1 RYGSKK
7 ESIIPSDYC
16 YNRVN
21 LDKSTLNNPL
31 LFEMLEG
38 GEYLF
43 LGLDYPYNSA
53 IFHNS
58 SEGVFKQVGICINGI
73 RVLNK
78 EFLQLV
84 GYTEPRTKNSV
95 SSTKLDNRI
104 RHKTSRDIGDG
115 LRYKVFKR
123 DNYKC
128 CFCGASPAKD
138 PSIVL
143 HADHVI
149 PWSKG
154 GETVLDNLQTL
165 CSRCNIGKSADM

>member
-1 RYGSKK
+1 
-7 ESIIPSDYC
+7 
-16 YNRVN
+16 
-21 LDKSTLNNPL
+21 
-31 LFEMLEG
+31 MLEG